1 MSGLQASAGSL
12 MLRLI
17 RCFAGAVQ
25 AADGHLRALLGW
37 EQRGSELGTLR
48 AFRKLV
54 TLYLHGF
61 ASATRLRRALLTA
74 DSVAEWQAAIAAG
87 APA

>member
-1 MSGLQASAGSL
+1 

-25 AADGHLRALLGW
+25 AADGLLRALLGW
-37 EQRGSELGTLR
+37 DSHASELGTLR

-54 TLYLHGF
+54 PLYLHGF
-61 ASATRLRRALLTA
+61 ASATQLRRALLTA
-74 DSVAEWQAAIAAG
+74 DSVAEWQAAITAG